1 MADDLRSTPTG
12 ASRSI
17 DDRIL
22 DSALEILKERGPLA
36 VNIESVSAEA
46 GIAKTTIYRRYDDR
60 EALLKAAIN
69 SAKIEVDIPS
79 DLSTYD
85 TFRWLLHEASELAD
99 NVVGRGTAAAMLI
112 IEDPESVA
120 LLREMIKV
128 RASRLSALVRSRVDA
143 GDLRADLDLGLV
155 ATILLGAV
163 LGQIIRG
170 GSVDDEWAESV
181 LELLWPAFAA
191 PEALGQAT
199 TRSTPADTPAF
210 EV

>member
-1 MADDLRSTPTG
+1 VTNAERSTPVPDG
-12 ASRSI
+12 GSI

-22 DSALEILKERGPLA
+22 RTALDILKERGPLA

-60 EALLKAAIN
+60 DALLKAAIN

-112 IEDPESVA
+112 IEDPESIA

-143 GDLRADLDLGLV
+143 GDLRSDLDLGLV

-170 GSVDDEWAESV
+170 GPVDDEWADAV
-181 LELLWPAFAA
+181 LALLWPAFAA
-191 PEALGQAT
+191 PVSAAST
-199 TRSTPADTPAF
+199 TTDVES
-210 EV
+210 

>member
-1 MADDLRSTPTG
+1 MTNAERSTPVPDG
-12 ASRSI
+12 GSI

-22 DSALEILKERGPLA
+22 RTALDILKERGPLA

-60 EALLKAAIN
+60 DALLKAAIN

-112 IEDPESVA
+112 IEDPESIA

-143 GDLRADLDLGLV
+143 GDLRSDLDLGLV

-170 GSVDDEWAESV
+170 GPVDDEWADAV
-181 LELLWPAFAA
+181 LALLWPAFAA
-191 PEALGQAT
+191 PVSAAST
-199 TRSTPADTPAF
+199 TTDVES
-210 EV
+210 

>member
-1 MADDLRSTPTG
+1 MTNAERSTPVPDG
-12 ASRSI
+12 GSI

-22 DSALEILKERGPLA
+22 RTALDILKERGPLA

-60 EALLKAAIN
+60 DALLKAAIN

-85 TFRWLLHEASELAD
+85 TLRWLLHEASELAD

-112 IEDPESVA
+112 IEDPESIA

-143 GDLRADLDLGLV
+143 GDLRSDLDLGLV

-170 GSVDDEWAESV
+170 GPVDDEWADAV
-181 LELLWPAFAA
+181 LALLWPAFAA
-191 PEALGQAT
+191 PVSAAST
-199 TRSTPADTPAF
+199 TTDVES
-210 EV
+210 

>member
-1 MADDLRSTPTG
+1 VANAERSTPVPDG
-12 ASRSI
+12 RSI

-22 DSALEILKERGPLA
+22 MTALDILKERGPLA

-60 EALLKAAIN
+60 DALLKAAIN

-143 GDLRADLDLGLV
+143 GDLRSDLDLGLV

-170 GSVDDEWAESV
+170 GPVDDEWADAV
-181 LELLWPAFAA
+181 LALLWPAFAA
-191 PEALGQAT
+191 PVGAASPT
-199 TRSTPADTPAF
+199 TDVES
-210 EV
+210 

>member
-1 MADDLRSTPTG
+1 MTNAERSTPVPDG
-12 ASRSI
+12 GSI

-22 DSALEILKERGPLA
+22 RTALDILKERGPLA

-60 EALLKAAIN
+60 DALLKAAIN

-112 IEDPESVA
+112 IEDPESIA

-143 GDLRADLDLGLV
+143 GDLRSDLDLGLV

-163 LGQIIRG
+163 LGQVIRG
-170 GSVDDEWAESV
+170 GDTDEEWADDV
-181 LELLWPAFAA
+181 LRLLWPAF
-191 PEALGQAT
+191 EA
-199 TRSTPADTPAF
+199 
-210 EV
+210 

>member
-1 MADDLRSTPTG
+1 MANAERSTPVPDG
-12 ASRSI
+12 RSI

-22 DSALEILKERGPLA
+22 MTALDILKERGPLA

-60 EALLKAAIN
+60 DALLKAAIN

-143 GDLRADLDLGLV
+143 GDLRSDLDLGLV

-170 GSVDDEWAESV
+170 GPVDDEWADAV
-181 LELLWPAFAA
+181 LALLWPAFAA
-191 PEALGQAT
+191 PVGAASPT
-199 TRSTPADTPAF
+199 TDVES
-210 EV
+210 

>member
-1 MADDLRSTPTG
+1 MADDHRSAPG
-12 ASRSI
+12 AATRSI

-22 DSALEILKERGPLA
+22 ASALDILKERGPLA
-36 VNIESVSAEA
+36 VNIESVSADA
-46 GIAKTTIYRRYDDR
+46 GIAKTTIYRRYEDR

-69 SAKIEVDIPS
+69 SAKIEVDIP
-79 DLSTYD
+79 DNLSTYD

-170 GSVDDEWAESV
+170 GPVDDDWADAV

-191 PEALGQAT
+191 PASAVATSPGLPSDPTVLEA
-199 TRSTPADTPAF
+199 
-210 EV
+210 

>member
-1 MADDLRSTPTG
+1 MANAERSTPIPDG
-12 ASRSI
+12 RSI

-22 DSALEILKERGPLA
+22 HTALGILKERGPLA

-69 SAKIEVDIPS
+69 SAKIEVDIPG

-128 RASRLSALVRSRVDA
+128 RASRLSALVQSRVDA
-143 GDLRADLDLGLV
+143 GDLRSDLDLGLV

-170 GSVDDEWAESV
+170 GPVDDDWADAV
-181 LELLWPAFAA
+181 LALLWPAFASPA
-191 PEALGQAT
+191 PGSAANP
-199 TRSTPADTPAF
+199 STS
-210 EV
+210 ES

>member
-1 MADDLRSTPTG
+1 MTEPRRSQ
-12 ASRSI
+12 RSI
-17 DDRIL
+17 RDEAVDERIL
-22 DSALEILKERGPLA
+22 TAALELLKERGPLA
-36 VNIESVSAEA
+36 VNIESVSATA

-69 SAKIEVDIPS
+69 SAKLEVDVPD

-85 TFRWLLHEASELAD
+85 TFRWLLHEASELTD
-99 NVVGRGTAAAMLI
+99 NVVGRGTAAAMLLV
-112 IEDPESVA
+112 EDPDSVN

-163 LGQIIRG
+163 LGQVIRG
-170 GSVDDEWAESV
+170 GPVDDEWADAV
-181 LELLWPAFAA
+181 LALLWPAF
-191 PEALGQAT
+191 EA
-199 TRSTPADTPAF
+199 
-210 EV
+210 